1 MGMNERMTFQ
11 SAFSLKIW
19 VGERVFIIVKKVFI
33 MSSVNH
39 YDVFGK
45 TS

>member
-1 MGMNERMTFQ
+1 MGMTERAIFQ
-11 SAFSLKIW
+11 FAFSLKIW
-19 VGERVFIIVKKVFI
+19 IGERVFIIVKKVFI

-45 TS
+45 LS